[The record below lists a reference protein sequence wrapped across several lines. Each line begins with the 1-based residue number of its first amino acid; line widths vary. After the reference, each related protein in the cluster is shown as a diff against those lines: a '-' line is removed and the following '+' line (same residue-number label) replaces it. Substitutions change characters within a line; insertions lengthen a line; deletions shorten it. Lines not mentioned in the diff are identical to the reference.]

1 MTEMKVNSFFPMAR
15 SESGSN
21 GSGSGSESDF
31 AFSLRSANGTDSGKQ
46 SDLINRDLAQSSGS
60 SPSSARR
67 TEAVQTRETEK
78 TQVRFSDKVKA
89 ETDSKAKAVSTDNAG
104 TYSGNGQEVSVKAQN
119 SAEAETDKTLAVSET
134 KAGQTVG
141 NADKEFSELQ
151 NQKSLNADIP
161 KKQPMLDLNRILER
175 VGEFIGKSEGNE
187 NSANGEV
194 VSNLVGA
201 DMVTGLGK
209 TYLADNNASEAT
221 ETEAVISIGNVK
233 KADLDR
239 TNVPNDKAAE
249 LVEANALR
257 DKISDLIGKNV
268 SDDKADEFA
277 ATKAPRVNLSKLA
290 EVFAPISKSKLIGIE
305 TVDYNGDQLAE
316 KEVLNNVQPSIL
328 EGGKPNAEINDSEK
342 VSAITETDLSGKTFL
357 GSTSNSAPTID
368 LNHILG
374 NLVNSENNTE
384 AKAAAIPNVDAEE
397 NREITAEPIAKPQTN
412 NALPQINFNRI
423 MESVKGFRQK
433 TDAASLT
440 DFTNPLENIGYAAIT
455 DKAEKAAEGIVTD
468 TAYSEKIASNVAS
481 LWNNLTA
488 VITAAQDYSET
499 EEIVLDLDRPIEAAA
514 ETGVPQDS
522 MDSMSSYHNE
532 AFGSFKETFAK
543 FTRNVRSEDTPST
556 LDQLKAKL
564 AEAMAM
570 AIAEMSDPG
579 KQAEELE
586 EKILEFLLKFL
597 EKMNKD
603 ENGDK
608 EETNASDG
616 QKKGGDL
623 GLLIQMI
630 ENLIDEV
637 RADYPTDSDEDTVY
651 EAAPVKV
658 AEAAKAESGAEANYA
673 QNADTVKAEKTSAR
687 EASAAQ
693 NTTAVS
699 QTAYAVSV
707 PMEYSES
714 DTGRAYKIDKLLTV
728 EGKPV
733 RAENGNTAYI
743 AKVGENPEDINA
755 KADKVLNKPN
765 RDGKI
770 RTPSFSDEFEELKRL
785 FGDTEK
791 KEKEEL
797 PVEEDDDEENGN
809 KGKIAS
815 DKRNVTL
822 DEKSKIVSSMTLNSA
837 EADKTAV
844 AKSFE
849 GKADA
854 KQILTQIASE
864 VLNNA
869 PKEKKTV
876 ALVMTLNPE
885 SLGKVTLK
893 ITEQAGKLSVI
904 VTAHNKETAEIL
916 ASRME
921 GLQDALKDSGTQ
933 LEKYQ
938 VVYGPEQQ
946 AGGHQQS
953 YEGSSKNPYVRND
966 IEEGTDKDG
975 EFSEL
980 LKEAV

>member
-233 KADLDR
+233 KADSDR

-277 ATKAPRVNLSKLA
+277 ATKAPRVNLPKSA

-328 EGGKPNAEINDSEK
+328 GGGKPNAEINDSEK
-342 VSAITETDLSGKTFL
+342 VSAITETDLSGKTL
-357 GSTSNSAPTID
+357 YGSASAPAPAID
-368 LNHILG
+368 LNRILG
-374 NLVNSENNTE
+374 ELENNAE
-384 AKAAAIPNVDAEE
+384 AKATAISNAETEE
-397 NREITAEPIAKPQTN
+397 NREITAEPITN
-412 NALPQINFNRI
+412 QASNALPQINFNRI
-423 MESVKGFRQK
+423 MASVK
-433 TDAASLT
+433 SYW
-440 DFTNPLENIGYAAIT
+440 TNPNAAFAADFASDENNIGYGVTAN
-455 DKAEKAAEGIVTD
+455 KAEEIVTD

-543 FTRNVRSEDTPST
+543 FTRNVRNEDTPST

-597 EKMNKD
+597 EKMNSD
-603 ENGDK
+603 SDD
-608 EETNASDG
+608 EETGVADVKDG
-616 QKKGGDL
+616 QIKGGDL

-637 RADYPTDSDEDTVY
+637 RSDYPNDSDENTVY

-658 AEAAKAESGAEANYA
+658 AEVAKAESGADANYA
-673 QNADTVKAEKTSAR
+673 ENITRTASQN
-687 EASAAQ
+687 
-693 NTTAVS
+693 
-699 QTAYAVSV
+699 AYAVSV
-707 PMEYSES
+707 PAEYSES

>member
-1 MTEMKVNSFFPMAR
+1 MTEMKVNSFFPVTR

-21 GSGSGSESDF
+21 GSGSESDF
-31 AFSLRSANGTDSGKQ
+31 AFSLRSANGTGSGKQ
-46 SDLINRDLAQSSGS
+46 SDLVSRDMAQRSNSGS
-60 SPSSARR
+60 TRKI
-67 TEAVQTRETEK
+67 EAGQTRETEK
-78 TQVRFSDKVKA
+78 TQVRFSDSVKA

-104 TYSGNGQEVSVKAQN
+104 SYSGSGQEVSVKAQN
-119 SAEAETDKTLAVSET
+119 SVEAETDKTLAVSET
-134 KAGQTVG
+134 KVGQTVG
-141 NADKEFSELQ
+141 NADKEFSEL
-151 NQKSLNADIP
+151 KSLTDIP

-175 VGEFIGKSEGNE
+175 VGEFIGKSEENE
-187 NSANGEV
+187 NSAKGEA
-194 VSNLVGA
+194 VSDAAGI
-201 DMVTGLGK
+201 DMISGLIQ
-209 TYLADNNASEAT
+209 TDLAENNAS
-221 ETEAVISIGNVK
+221 
-233 KADLDR
+233 
-239 TNVPNDKAAE
+239 KAAE
-249 LVEANALR
+249 AEPAASTGNVDKAEAAGINAPR
-257 DKISDLIGKNV
+257 FKISDLIGKNV

-277 ATKAPRVNLSKLA
+277 ATKAPRVNLPKSA

-328 EGGKPNAEINDSEK
+328 GGGKPNAEINDSEK
-342 VSAITETDLSGKTFL
+342 VSAITETDLSGKTL
-357 GSTSNSAPTID
+357 YGSASAPAPAID
-368 LNHILG
+368 LNRILG
-374 NLVNSENNTE
+374 ELENNAE
-384 AKAAAIPNVDAEE
+384 AKATAISNAETEE
-397 NREITAEPIAKPQTN
+397 NREITAEPITN
-412 NALPQINFNRI
+412 QASNALPQINFNRI
-423 MESVKGFRQK
+423 MASVK
-433 TDAASLT
+433 SYW
-440 DFTNPLENIGYAAIT
+440 TNPNAAFAADFASDENNIGYGVTAN
-455 DKAEKAAEGIVTD
+455 KAEEIVTD

-514 ETGVPQDS
+514 EAGVPQDG
-522 MDSMSSYHNE
+522 MNSMSGYHNE
-532 AFGSFKETFAK
+532 TFDSFKETFAK
-543 FTRNVRSEDTPST
+543 FSRNVRSEDTPST

-597 EKMNKD
+597 EKMNSD
-603 ENGDK
+603 SDD
-608 EETNASDG
+608 EETGVADVKDG
-616 QKKGGDL
+616 QIKGGDL

-637 RADYPTDSDEDTVY
+637 RSDYPTDSNEDAVY

-658 AEAAKAESGAEANYA
+658 SETVAKSDVVVETNYSQGLQNL
-673 QNADTVKAEKTSAR
+673 QNADNSKKSVKTGEIVAGE
-687 EASAAQ
+687 
-693 NTTAVS
+693 V
-699 QTAYAVSV
+699 QTAANTSVS
-707 PMEYSES
+707 ETAYYSSTPEEFS
-714 DTGRAYKIDKLLTV
+714 ETDTGRAYKIDKLLTV

-837 EADKTAV
+837 ETDKTAV

-885 SLGKVTLK
+885 SLGRITLK